1 MPKFWLFLLLTTI
14 GFSLKSQNDYVA
26 SQYKKFS
33 SFYIQGDLIN
43 AEQVLLSILSKV
55 DSIPPEYLIAS
66 YNNLGVV
73 YNRLGRYDKSLEY
86 INQAENLLIL
96 KGISEELAD
105 VYVNKSRIYGI
116 IKEYNKA
123 IEFLN
128 QALKFYQV
136 QPKLSKSLNYKIS
149 TGYLNLGLTYY
160 EKGEFTNALK
170 YLNLSCSLKEKF
182 SLSEKAL
189 VYLNLAKV
197 YVKLSNRV
205 NAEKFFL
212 KSIESFNTEFGPD
225 YYRITSVLFDYG
237 LFLRSTGRKQE
248 SLQVHQRALEVCLKN
263 YGAKH
268 PFVSL
273 AYKLMGD
280 YYTEQQEYTIALE
293 FYQKALIAVVRD
305 FNHTNIFSN
314 PTVGSAIFSYRL
326 LDNLKAKAQAFARLA
341 EQQQSS
347 AKRLEFLQGGYQT
360 INLALEVIEN
370 IRSEYLSVES
380 KLYLAQNEKDTYLSA
395 IEIASLMHALTGNQ
409 KYVERMYSISSLSK
423 ARVLSDE
430 IAENELLYSKTTSD
444 TILLKRNELL
454 SQIYSYNK
462 LIQDESQK
470 TKPDSQKIELWR
482 DKIFELNRASEQ
494 NYSDIKHLSVPF
506 NNQVNKTKPLMYSE
520 LKRKLGTTE
529 TVVEYFVSHSY
540 SKHHRDIYI
549 FTLNRKGIK
558 CVKVQVD
565 SLFSNNV
572 GVIKQAAV
580 KADFSQSANVYNA
593 YVQALAYMYQNLVS
607 PIKEN
612 IAGTSLVII
621 PDEELSFLPFEAF
634 IKEIPQKKRFGF
646 DGLKFL
652 IYDYSISYSYSNS
665 FIFSGEKPNT
675 NKLTSFIPDYT
686 KGSLA
691 TNSLANLL
699 GAKAEAQ
706 RVNSFFVGV
715 EYSEGNATESVFKS
729 TLTQNSVLHLA
740 MHSTTDTLDSKYSF
754 LVFDSGA
761 DTLNDNRLYNYEIS
775 MNRVE
780 SPMVVLSACNT
791 GTGTLYHGEG
801 IMSLGRSF
809 FLAGASSVVNT
820 LWDVNDE
827 ASSYIMA
834 EFYWNLS
841 KGITKD
847 QAMRLAKLKYLENST
862 PTYSNPYFW
871 ASYQVLGDKLPIK
884 GNPYWSLW
892 YLGIFA
898 ASAAIFLTYRYYG
911 KKKRKGLSIK

>member
-1 MPKFWLFLLLTTI
+1 MQKFWFFILLVLT
-14 GFSLKSQNDYVA
+14 GFSLKSQNDYIVN
-26 SQYKKFS
+26 QYKNFS
-33 SFYIQGDLIN
+33 EFYSQGDLIN
-43 AEQVLLSILSKV
+43 AEQVLLSFLEESDSVPLSY
-55 DSIPPEYLIAS
+55 IIAS

-73 YNRLGRYDKSLEY
+73 NNRLGRYDKALNY
-86 INQAENLLIL
+86 IMQAERVLISS
-96 KGISEELAD
+96 GTSEDLAD
-105 VYVNKSRIYGI
+105 VYVNKARILGI
-116 IKEYNKA
+116 IREYEKA
-123 IEFLN
+123 IEYLN
-128 QALKFYQV
+128 QAIKYYNSNWKTRRFE
-136 QPKLSKSLNYKIS
+136 SNNKIS
-149 TGYLNLGLTYY
+149 SAFLNLGLTYY
-160 EKGEFTNALK
+160 EKGEYSSALK
-170 YLNLSCSLKEKF
+170 YLDKSRNIKETCK
-182 SLSEKAL
+182 LPEKAF

-197 YVKLSNRV
+197 YVKLSDKA
-205 NAEKFFL
+205 NAEKFFC
-212 KSIESFNTEFGPD
+212 KSIDSFNREFGPD

-248 SLQVHQRALEVCLKN
+248 SLRVHQRALEVCIKN

-273 AYKLMGD
+273 AYKHLGD
-280 YYTEQQEYTIALE
+280 YYTEGKEYPKALE
-293 FYQKALIAVVRD
+293 FYQKALVAVVRD
-305 FNHTNIFSN
+305 FNDTNIFSN
-314 PTVGSAIFSYRL
+314 PSVGSAIFSYRL
-326 LDNLKAKAQAFARLA
+326 LDNLKAKAHAFSRLA
-341 EQQQSS
+341 AQQQSS
-347 AKRLEFLQGGYQT
+347 AKRLEFLEGGYQT
-360 INLALEVIEN
+360 INLALEVIEK

-395 IEIASLMHALTGNQ
+395 IEIASLMHALTGDQ

-430 IAENELLYSKTTSD
+430 IADNELLYSKTTSD
-444 TILLKRNELL
+444 TILLRRNELL
-454 SQIYSYNK
+454 SQIFSYNK

-470 TKPDSQKIELWR
+470 TKPDSQKIELWK
-482 DKIFELNRASEQ
+482 DKIFQLNRDSEK
-494 NYSDIKHLSVPF
+494 NYGDIRSLSSLF
-506 NNQVNKTKPLMYSE
+506 NEQVIKAKPLEFSE
-520 LKRKLGTTE
+520 IKRKLNSTE
-529 TVVEYFVSHSY
+529 TIVEYFIP
-540 SKHHRDIYI
+540 HRYNNGKRDFYI

-558 CVKVQVD
+558 YVKVQVD

-572 GVIKQAAV
+572 GAIKQAAV
-580 KADFSQSANVYNA
+580 KADFSQSADVYNS
-593 YVQALAYMYQNLVS
+593 YINALAYMYQNLVS

-621 PDEELSFLPFEAF
+621 PDEELSYLPFEAF
-634 IKEIPQKKRFGF
+634 IKELPQKKSYGF

-652 IYDYSISYSYSNS
+652 IFDYSIAYSYSNS

-675 NKLTSFIPDYT
+675 KKLTSFIPDYT
-686 KGSLA
+686 KGSLS

-706 RVNSFFVGV
+706 RVNNFFVGV

-740 MHSTTDTLDSKYSF
+740 MHSTTDTLDSKYSY
-754 LVFDSGA
+754 LIFDNAQDS
-761 DTLNDNRLYNYEIS
+761 TNDGKLYGYEIS

-827 ASSYIMA
+827 ASSFIMS

-841 KGITKD
+841 KGMTKD
-847 QAMRLAKLKYLENST
+847 EAMRLAKLKYLESST

-871 ASYQVLGDKLPIK
+871 ASYQVLGDKFPIHA
-884 GNPYWSLW
+884 NPYRILW
-892 YLGIFA
+892 YLGAITVSVVIFV
-898 ASAAIFLTYRYYG
+898 SYRYSN
-911 KKKRKGLSIK
+911 KRRKALKVD

>member
-1 MPKFWLFLLLTTI
+1 MQKSWVFILLILV

-26 SQYKKFS
+26 GQYKKFS
-33 SFYIQGDLIN
+33 AFYNQGDLIN
-43 AEQVLLSILSKV
+43 AEQVLLEVLECK
-55 DSIPPEYLIAS
+55 DSISQAYIVAT

-73 YNRLGRYDKSLEY
+73 NNLLGRYDKALEF
-86 INQAENLLIL
+86 INQAESIL
-96 KGISEELAD
+96 VYQGGSVELAD
-105 VYVNKSRIYGI
+105 IYVNKARNYGI
-116 IKEYNKA
+116 IKEYGKA
-123 IEFLN
+123 IDFLN
-128 QALKFYQV
+128 QALKFYQT
-136 QPKLSKSLNYKIS
+136 QPKLNKSIYYKIS

-160 EKGEFTNALK
+160 EKGEFSNALK
-170 YLNLSCSLKEKF
+170 YLHLSCNLKEKF

-197 YVKLSNRV
+197 YLKLYDNID
-205 NAEKFFL
+205 AEKFFL
-212 KSIESFNTEFGPD
+212 KSIDSFNREFGPD

-273 AYKLMGD
+273 AYKLLGD
-280 YYTEQQEYTIALE
+280 YYTEEKEYPKALE
-293 FYQKALIAVVRD
+293 FYQKALVAVVRD
-305 FNHTNIFSN
+305 FNDTNIFSN

-326 LDNLKAKAQAFARLA
+326 LDNLKGKAQAFALLA

-347 AKRLEFLQGGYQT
+347 VKSLEFLEGGYQT
-360 INLALEVIEN
+360 INLALEVIEK

-395 IEIASLMHALTGNQ
+395 IEIASLMHALTGEQ

-423 ARVLSDE
+423 ARVLTDE
-430 IAENELLYSKTTSD
+430 IADNELLYSKTTSD
-444 TILLKRNELL
+444 TILLRRNELL

-470 TKPDSQKIELWR
+470 TKPDSQKIELWK
-482 DKIFELNRASEQ
+482 DKIFQLNRDSEQ
-494 NYSDIKHLSVPF
+494 NYGDIRSLSSLF
-506 NNQVNKTKPLMYSE
+506 NEQVIKSKPLEFSE
-520 LKRKLGTTE
+520 IKRKLSSTE
-529 TVVEYFVSHSY
+529 TIVEYFIP
-540 SKHHRDIYI
+540 HRYNNGMRDFYI

-558 CVKVQVD
+558 YVKVQVD
-565 SLFSNNV
+565 SLFTNNV
-572 GVIKQAAV
+572 GAIKQAAV
-580 KADFSQSANVYNA
+580 KADFSQSTDVYNS
-593 YVQALAYMYQNLVS
+593 YINALAYMYQNLVS

-612 IAGTSLVII
+612 IAGSSLVII
-621 PDEELSFLPFEAF
+621 PDEELSYLPFEAF
-634 IKEIPQKKRFGF
+634 IKELPQRKRFGF

-652 IYDYSISYSYSNS
+652 IFDYSIAYSYSTS
-665 FIFSGEKPNT
+665 FYYSGGKKGT
-675 NKLTSFIPDYT
+675 NRLNSFIPDYT
-686 KGSLA
+686 TASFA
-691 TNSLANLL
+691 SNSLANLL
-699 GAKAEAQ
+699 GAKTETRGA
-706 RVNSFFVGV
+706 NNFFVGT
-715 EYSEGNATESVFKS
+715 EYSGGKATESAFKS
-729 TLTQNSVLHLA
+729 TLTQNSILHLA
-740 MHSTTDTLDSKYSF
+740 MHSATDTLDSKFSY
-754 LVFDSGA
+754 LIFDNNKDSVDDG
-761 DTLNDNRLYNYEIS
+761 RLYNYEIS

-827 ASSYIMA
+827 ASSFIMA

-841 KGITKD
+841 MGMTKD
-847 QAMRLAKLKYLENST
+847 EAMRLAKLKYLENST

-871 ASYQVLGDKLPIK
+871 ASYQVLGDKLPIH
-884 GNPYWSLW
+884 GTPYRKLW
-892 YLGIFA
+892 YIAIAVIAAGIF
-898 ASAAIFLTYRYYG
+898 LLYRYTR
-911 KKKRKGLSIK
+911 KRNTQ